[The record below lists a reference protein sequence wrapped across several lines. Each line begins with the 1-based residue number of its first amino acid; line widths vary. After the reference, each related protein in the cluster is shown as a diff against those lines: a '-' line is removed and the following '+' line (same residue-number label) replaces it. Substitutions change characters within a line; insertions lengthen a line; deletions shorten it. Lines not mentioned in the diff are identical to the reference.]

1 MADEFDDRA
10 AQRALGL
17 ALEERKQATRNYEDA
32 KEIDDDISAGYAADA
47 LVAAQAKID
56 RLTGTPQSQQQSGEL
71 SYAQKNFLSRRA
83 ALGDELSPAR
93 MQDYQRAH
101 IRAVAA
107 GWTPDTPEYFS
118 AIEKCVDGQG
128 DGREPVLDERGA
140 ARICESKYGSVSDAE
155 YSQNAAKLQWLRQ
168 RGLHD

>member
-1 MADEFDDRA
+1 MADDFDDRA
-10 AQRALGL
+10 ASNALRL

-32 KEIDDDISAGYAADA
+32 KEIDDDVSAGYAADA
-47 LVAAQAKID
+47 LVIAQDKID
-56 RLTGTPQSQQQSGEL
+56 RLTGTNRAQQQSGEL
-71 SYAQKNFLSRRA
+71 TYTQKNFLSRRA

-93 MQDYQRAH
+93 MQDYARAH
-101 IRAVAA
+101 VRAVAA

-140 ARICESKYGSVSDAE
+140 ARICESKYGSVSDQE
-155 YSQNAAKLQWLRQ
+155 YAQNAQKLAWLRQ